1 MRKRIGKLGYCSLV
15 LNTSAD
21 HLTIPDTSIHP
32 HTCDL
37 DVTKNIGNHS
47 FTGIP
52 ICILNAP
59 SVQLTET
66 ELKAL
71 HAMAGFCS
79 YMA

>member
-1 MRKRIGKLGYCSLV
+1 M
-15 LNTSAD
+15 
-21 HLTIPDTSIHP
+21 HP
-32 HTCDL
+32 HTVDL

-52 ICILNAP
+52 IRMKNGQVYGTICILDAP

-71 HAMAGFCS
+71 HAMAGFAHIWPKRVTKTRDGYRHGFSCC
-79 YMA
+79 